1 MPGSRWR
8 SWRPCLTVNAT
19 RASQRFAIHLLSII
33 QLLPPLTAARGA
45 GAWLFCIARSSLTRG
60 PCQWPLPSKDSIH
73 RKTDSVPAPHLSFG
87 CSHGRRCVHRSS
99 GLRHTVPKH
108 PPLDRTYAPCLSY
121 LLLPDKQ
128 SQSLVEPNRP
138 RSVGQRIWAGLFWGC
153 FCRFRLGSLTQL
165 YSPGGCLGQ
174 YDLR

>member
-108 PPLDRTYAPCLSY
+108 PLSIVRTLRVSAISCCQTNSPKAWWSQTAPVLWVS
-121 LLLPDKQ
+121 
-128 SQSLVEPNRP
+128 EF
-138 RSVGQRIWAGLFWGC
+138 GLGFSGGASAAFAWGH
-153 FCRFRLGSLTQL
+153 
-165 YSPGGCLGQ
+165 SPSCTPPAAVWGGMI
-174 YDLR
+174 